1 MCYEQVNRENM
12 NLTACESVQ
21 KGNGQ
26 VSAQYYNV
34 FMLLVS
40 CFSFV
45 KQTTGKSTENHEDRR
60 YSWMLFILFLLL
72 CIYIFQN
79 GRNQRGYHMQK
90 GNKEGYHITKGKRI
104 IISEVGKI
112 LDAAVTSPE
121 KKGKLPIL

>member
-1 MCYEQVNRENM
+1 M
-12 NLTACESVQ
+12 NLTAGESVQ

-60 YSWMLFILFLLL
+60 YSWMLYIYSFCYVFIFFRTAE
-72 CIYIFQN
+72 I
-79 GRNQRGYHMQK
+79 
-90 GNKEGYHITKGKRI
+90 KEDIICKKEIKKAIT
-104 IISEVGKI
+104 
-112 LDAAVTSPE
+112 
-121 KKGKLPIL
+121 